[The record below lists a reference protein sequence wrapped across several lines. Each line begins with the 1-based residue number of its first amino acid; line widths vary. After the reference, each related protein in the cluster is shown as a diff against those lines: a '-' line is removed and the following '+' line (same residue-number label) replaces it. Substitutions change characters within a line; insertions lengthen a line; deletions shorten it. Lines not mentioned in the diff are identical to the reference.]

1 MFPPGTIIS
10 EFTSKKGK
18 QIVFRLVCEDDLEQM
33 HSYVNHLSREDTFVS
48 FSGEQLTLE
57 EEKKYLDEKLGHLS
71 RGDGFLLAATYQDN
85 IVGLADISRMKRRSK
100 HVGYL
105 AISLSSEYREEG
117 IGSEL
122 IQTLCEL
129 GKKIGFQMVELAVY
143 SVNERG
149 IHVYEKVGF
158 VEVGRIPKKAL
169 FHGELVDEI
178 IMVKF
183 L

>member
-48 FSGEQLTLE
+48 FSGEQLT
-57 EEKKYLDEKLGHLS
+57 
-71 RGDGFLLAATYQDN
+71 ATYQDN
-85 IVGLADISRMKRRSK
+85 IVGVADISRMKRRSK